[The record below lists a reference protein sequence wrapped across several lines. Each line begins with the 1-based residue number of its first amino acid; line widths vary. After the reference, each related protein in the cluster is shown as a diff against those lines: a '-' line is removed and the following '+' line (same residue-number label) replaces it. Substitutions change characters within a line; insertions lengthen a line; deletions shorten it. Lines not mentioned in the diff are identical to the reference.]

1 MEEIKQIL
9 SLFDTVE
16 KWNSYIE
23 LSNMKDTLVNELKKR
38 LLEEIRRIG
47 KEKLKDSGWDFYDKL
62 LDGIGI
68 APYDSDLGVGLVFGY
83 WNRGGVYARSSVV
96 FSKKGINYS
105 KLHEI
110 VLQNSHILPL
120 KSPLQDY
127 AENSH
132 EWEPY
137 VKRIP
142 ANVFEVANEITSV
155 ELCLYR
161 AKDHTKEMAE
171 DIWKEVFE
179 PFANKEVGEVL
190 KSIVEKTRC

>member
-1 MEEIKQIL
+1 MEEIKQVL

-23 LSNMKDTLVNELKKR
+23 LSNMREALVNELKTR
-38 LLEEIRRIG
+38 LLEELRRIG
-47 KEKLKDSGWDFYDKL
+47 EKKLKDSGWEFYDRL
-62 LDGIGI
+62 SDGIGI

-83 WNRGGVYARSSVV
+83 WNRRGIYARSSVV

-105 KLHEI
+105 KLHEM
-110 VLQNSHILPL
+110 VLQNSHELPL
-120 KSPLQDY
+120 KSILQDY
-127 AENSH
+127 IENFH

-142 ANVFEVANEITSV
+142 ANVFEVSDEITSID
-155 ELCLYR
+155 LCLYR
-161 AKDHTKEMAE
+161 AKDHAKEMAE

-179 PFANKEVGEVL
+179 PFTNKKVGEIM
-190 KSIVEKTRC
+190 KFIAEKAK